1 MTNANESASSG
12 ANVPSET
19 SNDRHGHLA
28 RRLLLTGVPVA
39 AGLSVLP
46 AQPAAA
52 DPIDDLR
59 ADLADTSD
67 AAKGAAL
74 VGYRDT
80 LGTTYLKTVSDM
92 LNGASV
98 SVMRFIKNSEHAAIR
113 AGTSTYDAAA
123 DIQAGLDAAKSLHF
137 PRGRYGIKAT
147 LKVNDGTSVTGD
159 GWSAARSG
167 SAVQAPVGSV
177 IRLLANAN
185 CDMVR
190 QSGTDKRYS
199 LSFRGIAL
207 DGDGGNQSSVP
218 TPDAGTGVYQ
228 FNRNGFYFTA
238 LYNTRFIDVFVY
250 NMRGA
255 GWLFYGSSSPGLTNV
270 FLQGSQAYNCRTY
283 CLQTLEQATDVRVFN
298 GDFGFGRVAN
308 VSVNYSA
315 TLMNSVFWTSQCQDI
330 TNPATHSNGTGPVV
344 NGGVILEGANNL
356 VHSCRVEGNA
366 GHGVLIRGG
375 SYDNSVTSS
384 EIYFNS
390 SSSSTSGNFDGV
402 YVAGATSPR
411 TRQVSLIA
419 NRIRQAT
426 SPALSQRLRR
436 AVTFESGHEACRM
449 FANDLRHI
457 KAQAQVAAD
466 EHPVV
471 GLAEGDETDFSW
483 ADTKI
488 RASAAGGQTIAGSS
502 VVVSYGNESLDYKSN
517 YDASTSSFT
526 AGEYGHYRIEASLTV
541 SMTSTDA
548 GLSVYVDGSEVR
560 RLSAVY
566 AKGPGQ
572 YTLSGTVT
580 LTLESGQVVTVR
592 ASSASSVSV
601 VGGAAL
607 SWLAIDQ
614 VAD

>member
-1 MTNANESASSG
+1 MSTTNETTKGEHGSTGEARPLPRRAFF
-12 ANVPSET
+12 AAVP
-19 SNDRHGHLA
+19 L
-28 RRLLLTGVPVA
+28 A
-39 AGLSVLP
+39 AGATLLG

-59 ADLADTSD
+59 ADLADTAD

-80 LGTTYLKTVSDM
+80 VAPTYLKTVSDII
-92 LNGASV
+92 NGDSV
-98 SVMRFIKNSEHAAIR
+98 SVMRFIKGSEHSAIR
-113 AGTSTYDAAA
+113 AGTSTYDAAG
-123 DIQAGLDAAKSLHF
+123 DIQSGLDAAKSLHF
-137 PRGRYGIKAT
+137 PRGRYGIKST
-147 LKVNDGTSVTGD
+147 LKVNDGTSIVGD
-159 GWSAARSG
+159 GWTAARSG
-167 SAVQAPVGSV
+167 ASVQAPVGSV
-177 IRLLANAN
+177 IRLLPGAN

-207 DGDGGNQSSVP
+207 DGDGGNQTSVP
-218 TPDAGTGVYQ
+218 TPDPTTGIYQ

-255 GWLFYGSSSPGLTNV
+255 GWLFYGSATPGLTNV

-330 TNPATHSNGTGPVV
+330 TNPATHASGTGPVV
-344 NGGVILEGANNL
+344 NAGIILEGANNL
-356 VHSCRVEGNA
+356 VHSCRIEGNA

-384 EIYFNS
+384 EIYYN
-390 SSSSTSGNFDGV
+390 SSSTSTSGSFDGV
-402 YVAGATSPR
+402 YVAGGTSPR
-411 TRQVSLIA
+411 TRQVSLIS

-426 SPALSQRLRR
+426 SPALTQRLRR

-449 FANDLRHI
+449 FANDVRHI
-457 KAQAQVAAD
+457 KAQALVAAD

-471 GLAEGDETDFSW
+471 GLADGDETDFSW
-483 ADTKI
+483 ADTKV
-488 RASAAGGQTIAGSS
+488 RAAAVGSQVITGS
-502 VVVSYGNESLDYKSN
+502 TVVVAYADESLDFKSN
-517 YDASTSSFT
+517 YDASTSAFT

-541 SMTSTDA
+541 DMTSTDA
-548 GLSVYVDGSEVR
+548 RLSVYVDGVEVR
-560 RLSAVY
+560 RLAAVY

-572 YTLSGTVT
+572 YTLSGTAT
-580 LTLESGQVVTVR
+580 LTLTPGQVVTVR
-592 ASSASSVSV
+592 AASAASVTV
-601 VGGAAL
+601 VGGEAL